1 MKAWDQ
7 SPQLYITVTEK
18 HHALTVLQVLQGE
31 KAIHPDAAAWMTEK
45 ELQWYL
51 GSRKGRNLVVM
62 QLRRLIAL
70 AGLQPVEVRLL
81 TTVQL

>member
-1 MKAWDQ
+1 MRWAKLWHF
-7 SPQLYITVTEK
+7 SI
-18 HHALTVLQVLQGE
+18 LQVLQGE
-31 KAIHPDAAAWMTEK
+31 KAIHSDAAAWMSEK

-70 AGLQPVEVRLL
+70 AGLEPVEVRLPL
-81 TTVQL
+81 LLHRID